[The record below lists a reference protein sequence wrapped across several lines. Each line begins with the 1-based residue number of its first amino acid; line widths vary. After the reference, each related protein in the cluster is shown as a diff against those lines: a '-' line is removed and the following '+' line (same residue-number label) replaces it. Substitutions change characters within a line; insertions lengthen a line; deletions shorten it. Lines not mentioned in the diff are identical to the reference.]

1 MTRKQDALFELNLLR
16 AALDMP
22 LVSAKRA
29 AKMTYGV
36 VMLNIE
42 WARKELAKDGISPYS
57 IA

>member
-1 MTRKQDALFELNLLR
+1 MTRKQDALFELNLLH

-22 LVSAKRA
+22 LVSEKRA
-29 AKMTYGV
+29 KKLCYGV

-42 WARKELAKDGISPYS
+42 WARKELAKDGVSPYS